1 MRSRVTLPASR
12 TARGPAKR
20 ETLHSSVDSVGS
32 TRMSQRS
39 GSADSGPVRNA
50 VRPPG
55 WERRPQ
61 LCRRRLREP
70 GKAAS
75 APWASARVGWGSL
88 VGAVWVCARCPVPAT
103 RPVSHTQPLCPCWRP
118 ELYSQ
123 PADVAGPGAEAFG
136 ATRLEPRSGSR
147 GGREPAGPAGGRVLL
162 FGPQRTG
169 NNRVSCQ
176 TLKTGFK

>member
-1 MRSRVTLPASR
+1 MMRSRVTLPASR

-75 APWASARVGWGSL
+75 GPRASGGVRWSGRFGCVPGARDSAGVAHTAAVPVLVSRAVLAARRCCRPRRGSL
-88 VGAVWVCARCPVPAT
+88 R
-103 RPVSHTQPLCPCWRP
+103 SH
-118 ELYSQ
+118 
-123 PADVAGPGAEAFG
+123 APGAPERESRWAG
-136 ATRLEPRSGSR
+136 TSRSRRWTCFTVWPTENWEQS
-147 GGREPAGPAGGRVLL
+147 
-162 FGPQRTG
+162 
-169 NNRVSCQ
+169 S
-176 TLKTGFK
+176 

>member
-1 MRSRVTLPASR
+1 MMRSRVTLPASR

-32 TRMSQRS
+32 TRMSQHS

-61 LCRRRLREP
+61 LCRRTLWEP

-75 APWASARVGWGSL
+75 APWAFARVGWGSL
-88 VGAVWVCARCPVPAT
+88 VGAVWVCARCPRLGRCRTHSRCARAGVQSRTRSPPMLPAQA
-103 RPVSHTQPLCPCWRP
+103 RKPSEPRAW
-118 ELYSQ
+118 S
-123 PADVAGPGAEAFG
+123 PGAGVAV
-136 ATRLEPRSGSR
+136 
-147 GGREPAGPAGGRVLL
+147 GGNQPVPPVDVFYCLAHRELGTIELVAKL
-162 FGPQRTG
+162 
-169 NNRVSCQ
+169 
-176 TLKTGFK
+176 